1 MGGLQGINGIFNE
14 NGNLTMA
21 NTKSGYIR
29 KITPIQEIVG
39 KSGKTFTKRTLVL
52 DAARY
57 DQNTGE
63 KMFDNYPSFEFSGDG
78 MKILDNFKEGD
89 AVTVS
94 YDING
99 REFKDEQTGEVKY
112 FNSIRGYKVEC
123 YGGVEAKAQQAP
135 VPDTNNPQ
143 QTAVPAAQEQDDEEK
158 SDLPF

>member
-1 MGGLQGINGIFNE
+1 
-14 NGNLTMA
+14 MA

-29 KITPIQEIVG
+29 RITPIQEIVG

-63 KMFDNYPSFEFSGDG
+63 KMFDNYPSFEFSGEA
-78 MKILDNFKEGD
+78 MSQLDKYNEGD

-99 REFKDEQTGEVKY
+99 REFEDPNTHEVKY
-112 FNSIRGYKVEC
+112 FNTIRGYKIEP
-123 YGGVEAKAQQAP
+123 YGKREEAHVQ
-135 VPDTNNPQ
+135 
-143 QTAVPAAQEQDDEEK
+143 AQEPAPQGNAVIPGERGAKPTPEQAKDLFPQPQGNDNNEPN
-158 SDLPF
+158 DLPF